1 MIRRKGISLSV
12 FVGFIF
18 LCTFVQLSCTNTPY
32 ESRGAVLDSLSG
44 AVNCMLSSLR
54 NTDTTSGN
62 EKSVRGIIL
71 QNRNALIARGHLVRD
86 QLSAL
91 VQDIRNN
98 TLRSDELKNY
108 VQREYAA
115 AVHFIHEAEKQIRD
129 RQEQEK
135 ERK

>member
-1 MIRRKGISLSV
+1 MTCKKSISFPASV
-12 FVGFIF
+12 SFIF
-18 LCTFVQLSCTNTPY
+18 LCTFIQLSCTNTPY

-54 NTDTTSGN
+54 NTDTASGD

-71 QNRNALIARGHLVRD
+71 QNRNALIARGHLVRG

-98 TLRSDELKNY
+98 VLRKDEMKNY
-108 VQREYAA
+108 VQREYAE
-115 AVHFIHEAEKQIRD
+115 AVRFIHEAERQIGEYR
-129 RQEQEK
+129 RK
-135 ERK
+135 ESK